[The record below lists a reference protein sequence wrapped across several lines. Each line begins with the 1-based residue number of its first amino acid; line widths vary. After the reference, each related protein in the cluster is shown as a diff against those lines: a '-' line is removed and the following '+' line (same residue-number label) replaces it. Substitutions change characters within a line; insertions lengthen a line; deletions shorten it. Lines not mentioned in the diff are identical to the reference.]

1 MGQEYYYPASAL
13 YKAFAQA
20 EREQCVVAALYTSQH
35 CPFCIALKREQL
47 SPRMRAD
54 TSPCLIVVEIDPEK
68 EKTIRFPAGKTMA
81 TAVWAR
87 EHKLS
92 LFPTLIMV
100 DAQGRS
106 LASPLIGYSSKDFY
120 PSYLEDQIR
129 AAQAQMPRPPA
140 KR

>member
-81 TAVWAR
+81 TAAQWL
-87 EHKLS
+87 KTS
-92 LFPTLIMV
+92 LKT
-100 DAQGRS
+100 S
-106 LASPLIGYSSKDFY
+106 
-120 PSYLEDQIR
+120 
-129 AAQAQMPRPPA
+129 
-140 KR
+140 